1 MDFSGGVAAVTGGGS
16 GIGEALCLALAGEGM
31 QVAVLDVNGNRAVAV
46 AERIGSR
53 ARPYRLD
60 VTDRKALDKEA
71 ARIERQLGP
80 VNLLCANA
88 GVVMPFGSVI
98 ERNDT
103 DWQYVLSVNLFGVI
117 HTVDA
122 FVEQLR
128 RNAGNAHILVT
139 SSMGGLVIGGHIPLG
154 PYTVSKYACVGY
166 CEELRSALT
175 GERVGVS
182 MLAPGVVNTEI
193 MHNSSETRP
202 GALGSQPPPPRQRGH
217 VSPRLAAVAV
227 TPAQAAETALAGMRN
242 NRFYIPTH
250 IDDAGRLKDH
260 YDAIVGEMA
269 GQGHRGGLLDA
280 VDPADVTVS

>member
-16 GIGEALCLALAGEGM
+16 GIGEALCLALAGAGM
-31 QVAVLDVNGNRAVAV
+31 QVAVIDVNGDRAANVAK
-46 AERIGSR
+46 RIGNC
-53 ARPYRLD
+53 ARPYPLD
-60 VTDRKALDKEA
+60 VTDRQALDEQA
-71 ARIERQLGP
+71 AGIERQLGP

-98 ERNDT
+98 ERNDA

-122 FVEQLR
+122 FMEQLR

-166 CEELRSALT
+166 CEELRSAL
-175 GERVGVS
+175 GEAGIGVS

-202 GALGSQPPPPRQRGH
+202 GALGSQPPPPRQRGY

-227 TPAQAAETALAGMRN
+227 TPAQAAETALEGMRN

-250 IDDAGRLKDH
+250 IDDAVRLKDH
-260 YDAIVGEMA
+260 YDAIVTEVA
-269 GQGHRGGLLDA
+269 GQGHKGGISR
-280 VDPADVTVS
+280 TYS

>member
-16 GIGEALCLALAGEGM
+16 GIGEALCRALAGAGM
-31 QVAVLDVNGNRAVAV
+31 QVAVIDVNGDRAAAV
-46 AERIGSR
+46 AERIGNR
-53 ARPYRLD
+53 ARPYPLD
-60 VTDRKALDKEA
+60 VTDRRALDEQA
-71 ARIERQLGP
+71 AGIERQLGS

-98 ERNDT
+98 ERNDA

-122 FVEQLR
+122 FIEQLR

-166 CEELRSALT
+166 CEELRSALSEA
-175 GERVGVS
+175 GIGVS

-202 GALGSQPPPPRQRGH
+202 GALGSQPPPPRQRGY

-227 TPAQAAETALAGMRN
+227 TPAQTAETALEGMRN
-242 NRFYIPTH
+242 NRFYISTH

-260 YDAIVGEMA
+260 YDAIVTEMS
-269 GQGHRGGLLDA
+269 GQGQKGGIRGVEELNG
-280 VDPADVTVS
+280 

>member
-16 GIGEALCLALAGEGM
+16 GIGEALCLALAAEGM
-31 QVAVLDVNGNRAVAV
+31 QVAVLDVNGHRASTV

-60 VTDRKALDKEA
+60 VTDPTALNEQA
-71 ARIERQLGP
+71 AEIERQLGP
-80 VNLLCANA
+80 VSLLCANA

-98 ERNDT
+98 ERDAT

-122 FVEQLR
+122 FMEQLR

-154 PYTVSKYACVGY
+154 PYTVSKYSCVGY

-175 GERVGVS
+175 GEDIGVS

-202 GALGSQPPPPRQRGH
+202 VALGSQPPPPRQRGY

-260 YDAIVGEMA
+260 YDAIVDEMA
-269 GQGHRGGLLDA
+269 GQGHQGGLKALEE
-280 VDPADVTVS
+280 SNG